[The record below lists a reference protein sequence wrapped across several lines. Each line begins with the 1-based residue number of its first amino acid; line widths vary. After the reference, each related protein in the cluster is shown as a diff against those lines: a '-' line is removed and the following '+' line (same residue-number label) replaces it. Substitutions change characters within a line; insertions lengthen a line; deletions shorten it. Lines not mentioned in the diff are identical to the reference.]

1 MIITLRRDG
10 KCADCGRELA
20 AGTQA
25 KWYKNGAV
33 YCLDGH
39 NGNGKAAGESKP
51 QTDWL
56 AILKEAND
64 AAAKANAD
72 FAAEYYKEPA
82 FAVVEHEN
90 QLDDSSPIVKA
101 YPMND
106 VCGFVWLELR
116 NKDKDYNGKAIL
128 NKRFIADFKRFG
140 KETEPHR
147 WAWGS
152 FRLAYYKDC
161 GVWSYPWILHAP
173 AVGYGNGSMSA
184 MESAGHAFTGVM
196 LEHGVDVFTRS
207 RID

>member
-10 KCADCGRELA
+10 KCADCERELA
-20 AGTQA
+20 AGTKA
-25 KWYKNGAV
+25 KWYKNGAI

-39 NGNGKAAGESKP
+39 NGNGKTAGESKP

-56 AILKEAND
+56 AILKEANA
-64 AAAKANAD
+64 AAAKAYSE
-72 FAAEYYKEPA
+72 FATEYYKEPA

-106 VCGFVWLELR
+106 VCGFVWLELGNR
-116 NKDKDYNGKAIL
+116 SKDYNGKAIL

-140 KETEPHR
+140 KETEAHH
-147 WAWGS
+147 WAWGN
-152 FRLAYYKDC
+152 FRLTYSSYRS
-161 GVWSYPWILHAP
+161 VWSDPWILHAP
-173 AVGYGNGSMSA
+173 AVGYGNCSMSA
-184 MESAGHAFTGVM
+184 MEHAARAFAVVM
-196 LEHGVDVFTRS
+196 DGYGVDVCNRS